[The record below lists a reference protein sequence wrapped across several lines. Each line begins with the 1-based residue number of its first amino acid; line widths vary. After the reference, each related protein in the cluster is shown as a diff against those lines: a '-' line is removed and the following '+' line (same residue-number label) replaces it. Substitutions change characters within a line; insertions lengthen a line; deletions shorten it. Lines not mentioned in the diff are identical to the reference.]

1 MGSQN
6 ENDDLLIH
14 WIRKFYQSACF
25 VIDTIEL
32 PGALGETRLEMRIC
46 EECRR
51 TSIAR
56 HP

>member
-14 WIRKFYQSACF
+14 WIRKFFQSACF
-25 VIDTIEL
+25 VIDTIDL

-56 HP
+56 LP